1 MGESAPLATRAHAL
15 VSHSPPRMEWGGI
28 PAGLPVS
35 ATGLQFMVLLLSFV
49 VFQLLSCV
57 LLFVAP

>member
-1 MGESAPLATRAHAL
+1 
-15 VSHSPPRMEWGGI
+15 MEWGGI

-35 ATGLQFMVLLLSFV
+35 ATGLQFTVFLLSFV

-57 LLFVAP
+57 RLFVAP